1 MIYIY
6 IYHTSYIYIYESY
19 IYIEAALF
27 PGAFFGPLWP
37 AELQE
42 VPLAVK
48 PARGRAGR

>member
-1 MIYIY
+1 MIYISY
-6 IYHTSYIYIYESY
+6 IIYIYESY

-42 VPLAVK
+42 VPLAVQ